1 MIYWLIAL
9 GLTGLGMVVALFT
22 ALYRLQKASVAPVTV
37 EWAQSFSLSAYA
49 PMERLL
55 VDSDFEFLK
64 TQPGYSRKIM
74 RELRARRV
82 RIYCA
87 YLAMMSRD
95 FHRLYTLLQQ
105 YLLSTRVDNPAIS
118 AELMRQKWLFSR
130 ELLVAHLRLR
140 LYALGIGSVSCGNL
154 MEAMH
159 KMGALAGD
167 LPAMLVESPS
177 LARN

>member
-9 GLTGLGMVVALFT
+9 GLTGLGMVVALST

-64 TQPGYSRKIM
+64 TQQGYSRKIM

-105 YLLSTRVDNPAIS
+105 YVIS
-118 AELMRQKWLFSR
+118 ARVEDPEISATLVKQRWLFTR
-130 ELLVAHLRLR
+130 ELLVAHMRLR
-140 LYALGIGSVSCGNL
+140 LYAVGIGSVSCGNL
-154 MEAMH
+154 LEAMH
-159 KMGALAGD
+159 MMGALAGD
-167 LPAMLVESPS
+167 LPALMDAPG

>member
-1 MIYWLIAL
+1 MIYWLVAL

-64 TQPGYSRKIM
+64 TQQGYSRKIM
-74 RELRARRV
+74 RDLRSRRV
-82 RIYCA
+82 RIYSA
-87 YLAMMSRD
+87 YLAMMARD
-95 FHRLYTLLQQ
+95 FHRLYTLLQD
-105 YLLSTRVDNPAIS
+105 YLLSVQVDDPEITAT
-118 AELMRQKWLFSR
+118 LVKQKWLFTR
-130 ELLVAHLRLR
+130 ELLVAHVRLR
-140 LYALGIGSVSCGNL
+140 LYAVGIGSVSCSKL

-167 LPAMLVESPS
+167 LPTLMAAP
-177 LARN
+177 ATAQH

>member
-9 GLTGLGMVVALFT
+9 GLVGLGMVAALGF
-22 ALYRLQKASVAPVTV
+22 ALYRLQKASAAPVTV

-64 TQPGYSRKIM
+64 TQQGYSRKIM
-74 RELRARRV
+74 RDLRSRRV
-82 RIYCA
+82 RIYAA
-87 YLAMMSRD
+87 YLGMMARD

-105 YLLSTRVDNPAIS
+105 YLVSVQVDDPEIS
-118 AELMRQKWLFSR
+118 ATLVNQKWLFQR
-130 ELLVAHLRLR
+130 ELVFAYAR
-140 LYALGIGSVSCGNL
+140 LYLYSVGIGSVSCQNL

-167 LPAMLVESPS
+167 LPAMMEAPS
-177 LARN
+177 FARN